1 MKTMATPKAN
11 NRMRIIFHS
20 LGLSCVG
27 GALFLEILVFTDIL
41 QHGYFMAVEKNP
53 AILAFEICLTS
64 FSMLYFVYMYQRFIR
79 SFR

>member
-1 MKTMATPKAN
+1 MKTMATPRAN
-11 NRMRIIFHS
+11 NRMRIVFHS

-53 AILAFEICLTS
+53 AILGFEICLTA
-64 FSMLYFVYMYQRFIR
+64 FSLLYFVYMYQRFIR